1 MNNNPLASFMRQ
13 PKIFIRLPSGGN
25 YWEPGALEASETGEY
40 PVYSMTAQDELL
52 LKVPDAL
59 MNGQAIVDV
68 IQHCVP
74 SIKNAWKIPNV
85 DIDVVLIALRIA
97 TYGEKMAVPVKLDN
111 GEEFEYSLDLRSLL
125 DNLSNQ
131 ITWQPAVPINE
142 DITVYVKPI
151 NYKAMTE
158 GALQTFEMQKIIQ
171 LAADDN
177 IPEELKIEKF
187 KESFAKLNKLTI
199 DIINNSIFKIETS
212 AGTTTDLVHIK
223 EFMAN
228 SDKTVFD
235 KVKGHIENLRE
246 QNNIKPLKISVTPE
260 MKEMGIKTDIIEI
273 PLNFDPTTFFV

>member
-1 MNNNPLASFMRQ
+1 MSNNPLASFMRQ
-13 PKIFIRLPSGGN
+13 PKIFVRLPSGGQ
-25 YWEPGALEASETGEY
+25 YWEPGSIELSETGDY

-74 SIKNAWKIPNV
+74 NIKNAWKIPNI
-85 DIDVVLIALRIA
+85 DIDVILIALRIA
-97 TYGEKMAVPVKLDN
+97 TYGEKMAVPVTLDS

-131 ITWQPAVPINE
+131 IAWEPAIPVSE
-142 DITVYVKPI
+142 DVTVYVKPA

-158 GALQTFEMQKIIQ
+158 GALQAFEMQKIIQ

-199 DIINNSIFKIETS
+199 EIINNSITRIETS
-212 AGTTTDLVHIK
+212 AGSTNDAGHIK

-235 KVKGHIENLRE
+235 KVKSHIETQRE
-246 QNNIKPLKISVTPE
+246 NNNIKPLKIAVTPE
-260 MKEMGIKTDIIEI
+260 MKEQGVKTDVIEI

>member
-13 PKIFIRLPSGGN
+13 PKIFVRLPSGGK
-25 YWEPGALEASETGEY
+25 YWEPGSLEVSETGDY

-59 MNGQAIVDV
+59 MNGQAVVDV

-74 SIKNAWKIPNV
+74 NIKNAWKIPNI
-85 DIDVVLIALRIA
+85 DIDVILIALRIA
-97 TYGEKMAVPVKLDN
+97 TYGEKMAVPVTLDS

-131 ITWQPAVPINE
+131 ITWEPAVPISE
-142 DITVYVKPI
+142 DVTIYVKPI
-151 NYKAMTE
+151 NYKSMTD

-177 IPEELKIEKF
+177 IPEEVKLEKF
-187 KESFAKLNKLTI
+187 KESFAKLNQLTI
-199 DIINNSIFKIETS
+199 GIINSSITKVETS
-212 AGTTTDLVHIK
+212 AGTSVDPAHIK
-223 EFMAN
+223 EFMADT
-228 SDKTVFD
+228 DKTVFD
-235 KVKGHIENLRE
+235 KVKSHIEALRE
-246 QNNIKPLKISVTPE
+246 NNNIKPLKITVTPE
-260 MKEMGIKTDIIEI
+260 MKEQGVKTDTIEI

>member
-1 MNNNPLASFMRQ
+1 MSNNPLASFMRQ
-13 PKIFIRLPSGGN
+13 PKIFVRLPSGGQ
-25 YWEPGALEASETGEY
+25 YWEPGSIELSETGDY

-74 SIKNAWKIPNV
+74 NIKNAWKIPNI
-85 DIDVVLIALRIA
+85 DIDVILIALRIA
-97 TYGEKMAVPVKLDN
+97 TYGEKMAVPVTLDS

-131 ITWQPAVPINE
+131 IAWEPAIPVSE
-142 DITVYVKPI
+142 DVTIYVKPA

-158 GALQTFEMQKIIQ
+158 GALQAFEMQKIIQ

-199 DIINNSIFKIETS
+199 EIINNSITRIETS
-212 AGTTTDLVHIK
+212 AGSTNDAGHIK

-228 SDKTVFD
+228 SDKTMFD
-235 KVKGHIENLRE
+235 KVKSHIETQRE
-246 QNNIKPLKISVTPE
+246 NNNIKPLKIAVTPE
-260 MKEMGIKTDIIEI
+260 MKEQGVKTDVIEI